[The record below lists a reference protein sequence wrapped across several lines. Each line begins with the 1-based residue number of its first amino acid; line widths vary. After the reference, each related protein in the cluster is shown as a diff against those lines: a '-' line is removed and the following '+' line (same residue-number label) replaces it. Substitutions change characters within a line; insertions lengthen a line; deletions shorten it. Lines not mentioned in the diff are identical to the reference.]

1 MSELHS
7 RKPKTVGTTIYF
19 TVEEM
24 EDLKVLSSGVGIP
37 ISEIVRKSVRPF
49 IEQNKR
55 YLEFMRNA
63 PTIEL

>member
-24 EDLKVLSSGVGIP
+24 EDLKALSSGIGIP
-37 ISEIVRKSVRPF
+37 ISVIVRKSVRPF

-63 PTIEL
+63 PKIEL